1 MSWSPSA
8 GRRGSAGSY
17 RQWVEGG
24 IAPHVVFEVLSPG
37 NRPGEMK
44 RKFEFY
50 QRYGVEEY
58 YVYDPFSGS
67 LEGWRRR
74 GGELK
79 KIARMR
85 GFVSPRLGIR
95 FEPGKG
101 QDNLTILGRDGEPF
115 VTPLE
120 LSRRNA
126 RPGSRGGRA
135 AAREAERQRAR
146 PSAERGRASARRRN
160 TRGRI
165 PNANAPRST
174 RPSSASWESSRIE
187 LTSRLV
193 GQAADRRPLEGRAV
207 GAGEGGDDLG
217 EGAEVEVDQAADGV
231 VVEVQVA
238 VGGEGPEAGGA
249 LELLEARM
257 QSPPAA
263 LVAADGRPPGAEPR
277 VVRAGAG

>member
-1 MSWSPSA
+1 VVIREGLA
-8 GRRGSAGSY
+8 GQYADDANVFVGANLLWYPVEGKPTIRGAPDVMVAFGRPRGERGTF

-50 QRYGVEEY
+50 ERYGVEEY

-115 VTPLE
+115 VTPVE

-126 RPGSRGGRA
+126 E
-135 AAREAERQRAR
+135 ARHHAEAERQRAE
-146 PSAERGRASARRRN
+146 AERLCAEAERRRAEQEHQRAD
-160 TRGRI
+160 TERERAAKYAAKLRELG
-165 PNANAPRST
+165 
-174 RPSSASWESSRIE
+174 IE
-187 LTSRLV
+187 P
-193 GQAADRRPLEGRAV
+193 D
-207 GAGEGGDDLG
+207 
-217 EGAEVEVDQAADGV
+217 
-231 VVEVQVA
+231 
-238 VGGEGPEAGGA
+238 
-249 LELLEARM
+249 
-257 QSPPAA
+257 
-263 LVAADGRPPGAEPR
+263 
-277 VVRAGAG
+277 